1 MGKHKVN
8 GSRSRHLSSKMGL
21 LSCDPRKGATGEVVI
36 RKALRQSQM
45 LPFFEKLCEAI
56 CEAVTRQTMQF
67 VLIKSREQQ
76 AALALH
82 SGQDREGRLSG
93 F

>member
-1 MGKHKVN
+1 MEISSINLDLAQKVFQVH
-8 GSRSRHLSSKMGL
+8 GIR
-21 LSCDPRKGATGEVVI
+21 ATGEVVI

>member
-1 MGKHKVN
+1 
-8 GSRSRHLSSKMGL
+8 
-21 LSCDPRKGATGEVVI
+21 
-36 RKALRQSQM
+36 M